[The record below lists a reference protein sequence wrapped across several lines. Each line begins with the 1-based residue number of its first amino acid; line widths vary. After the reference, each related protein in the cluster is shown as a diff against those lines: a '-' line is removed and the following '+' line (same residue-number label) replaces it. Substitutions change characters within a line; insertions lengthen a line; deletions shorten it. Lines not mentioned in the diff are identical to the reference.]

1 MKSFAALNRWFDQFF
16 KHLEPSQRRELM
28 RRLAQGLRIRSK
40 DRISQQRDPNGN
52 RFSPRK
58 RDQIGSIKRKGAMFK
73 KIGQQLKTEYS
84 ADKAS
89 VGFGGRTAQIS
100 KVHQEGKTIR
110 PTDLANPTQYPVR
123 ELVGFSQE
131 DQKWVTN
138 QLKSFF
144 IKDISQN

>member
-40 DRISQQRDPNGN
+40 DRISQQRDPSGN
-52 RFSPRK
+52 RFKPRK
-58 RDQIGSIKRKGAMFK
+58 WDQIGSIKRKGAMFK
-73 KIGQQLKTEYS
+73 KIDQQLKTEYS

-89 VGFGGRTAQIS
+89 VGFGGRTAQIA

-110 PTDLANPTQYPVR
+110 PADRAKSTKYPIR

-131 DQKWVTN
+131 DQKWIIKQITYYF
-138 QLKSFF
+138 LK
-144 IKDISQN
+144 QE